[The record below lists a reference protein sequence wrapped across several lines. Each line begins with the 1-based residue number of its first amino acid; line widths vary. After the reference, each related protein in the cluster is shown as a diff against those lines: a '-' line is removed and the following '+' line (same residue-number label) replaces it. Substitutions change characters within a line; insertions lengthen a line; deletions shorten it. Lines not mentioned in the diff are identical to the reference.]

1 MWRFYT
7 GRPISVLGGTWA
19 ALATALAHALTRRRL
34 PAALLTGAL
43 VALWPKIE
51 GVLHARLFYQRLTM
65 YYYRLLQPF
74 YRFLYRRRERE
85 EEERYR
91 EEFIERYGFPP
102 EEHIEMELLTLE
114 RVIPVAQS
122 QRIDG
127 GTLMVLSIDSY
138 TDGCEVRL
146 RLLLDEEPEPPVTP
160 FEPRDFPP
168 VPELRELIVHDDLGH
183 RYPVLPSRGEGGGRG
198 WEWTFHIHRPID
210 PVAHALTLEI
220 PEIRWMRHEPG
231 RGRADS
237 VERVQRGPW
246 MFRVAL

>member
-74 YRFLYRRRERE
+74 YRFRYRHERE
-85 EEERYR
+85 EAERYR
-91 EEFIERYGFPP
+91 EEFMERHGFSP
-102 EEHIEMELLTLE
+102 EEAIETEFVTLE

-122 QRIDG
+122 QRIEG

-138 TDGCEVRL
+138 AEGCEVRL
-146 RLLLDEEPEPPVTP
+146 RLLLDQQLEPPVTT
-160 FEPRDFPP
+160 FDPRDFPP
-168 VPELRELIVHDDLGH
+168 MPEMPDLIVHDDLGH
-183 RYPVLPSRGEGGGRG
+183 RYPVLPGGGGGGGRG

-210 PVAHALTLEI
+210 QAARALTLEI
-220 PEIRWMRHEPG
+220 SEIRWERHEHR
-231 RGRADS
+231 RGRSA
-237 VERVQRGPW
+237 VERVERGPW
-246 MFRVAL
+246 TFTVPL